1 MHYKENNIVLDLPP
15 HQPEGVD
22 VDEDIL
28 QRTFQFIIVGRPG
41 AGKSTLIKN
50 LLFHEKLYYKK
61 FNKVLFMTPSGIS
74 GIELDESNWTP
85 SLNME
90 WLDKK
95 LRHESDIGKEKG
107 CTRTILLVIDDL
119 VSSLDKN
126 KNDEYLVQIF
136 YNRRKMLPF
145 IHICLIITTQKWSKI
160 PSSFRVVATGIFL
173 FAVPPKEMKSI
184 KEELSIARTIRL
196 DPILKSIWSKPHH
209 FFYYN
214 FNKDTLFHNFDQI
227 IL

>member
-1 MHYKENNIVLDLPP
+1 MHYKMNDITLDLPP
-15 HQPEGVD
+15 SIPEGVD

-28 QRTFQFIIVGRPG
+28 QRTFQYIIIGRPG

-50 LLFHEKLYYKK
+50 LLFHEKLYFKK
-61 FNKVLFMTPSGIS
+61 FHKVLFMTPSGIS
-74 GIELDESNWTP
+74 GIELDSSNWVP
-85 SLNME
+85 SLNLD
-90 WLDKK
+90 WLDRK
-95 LRHESDIGKEKG
+95 LREESELGKEKNI
-107 CTRTILLVIDDL
+107 TRNILIVIDDL

-126 KNDEYLVQIF
+126 KNDEFLVQIF
-136 YNRRKMLPF
+136 YNRRHLLPN
-145 IHICLIITTQKWSKI
+145 IHICLIVTTQKWSKI
-160 PSSFRVVATGIFL
+160 PSGFRVVATGLFL
-173 FAVPPKEMKSI
+173 FAVPPKELKAI

-196 DPILKSIWSKPHH
+196 DPILKAIWSSKHH